1 MAVAI
6 TWTDLTSREFRAAG
20 SRSHD
25 ARAAR
30 RMVAVASVPWGAPTA
45 SRQPQSCGMDRRA
58 LRDWLHRYNEEGLA
72 ARRGVTPLLDA
83 AQKAALVRAGPG
95 PETHGVVGWRRV
107 GLQREIERRLGVTMQ
122 ERTAGRQF
130 AALGFRRLSVRP
142 PEIRPAGPG
151 GVWKL
156 CRQGTGRPARCGA
169 RQENQGVAPAQ
180 SACRPAGRPHPYP
193 GRAARD
199 RMRMDPHLWCRLS
212 RTRRDR
218 RAGHAIRKHRSHD
231 LAKIWKTVAEG
242 THAILAPDGAGRHGA
257 RALRVPDNITLLPL
271 PPYAPQINPVE
282 NVRACLRANKTAT
295 VRLTTTR
302 HYANRINI

>member
-6 TWTDLTSREFRAAG
+6 TRTDLTSRELHAAG

-30 RMVAVASVPWGAPTA
+30 RMVAVALVPESPDRKSAA
-45 SRQPQSCGMDRRA
+45 SSCGMDRRA
-58 LRDWLHRYNEEGLA
+58 LRDWLHRYNEGGLEGLA
-72 ARRGVTPLLDA
+72 GRRGVTPLLDA

-151 GVWKL
+151 GV
-156 CRQGTGRPARCGA
+156 
-169 RQENQGVAPAQ
+169 
-180 SACRPAGRPHPYP
+180 
-193 GRAARD
+193 
-199 RMRMDPHLWCRLS
+199 
-212 RTRRDR
+212 
-218 RAGHAIRKHRSHD
+218 
-231 LAKIWKTVAEG
+231 
-242 THAILAPDGAGRHGA
+242 
-257 RALRVPDNITLLPL
+257 
-271 PPYAPQINPVE
+271 
-282 NVRACLRANKTAT
+282 
-295 VRLTTTR
+295 
-302 HYANRINI
+302 

>member
-6 TWTDLTSREFRAAG
+6 TRTDLTSRELHAAG

-30 RMVAVASVPWGAPTA
+30 RMVAVALVPESADRKSAA
-45 SRQPQSCGMDRRA
+45 SRRGMDRRA

-72 ARRGVTPLLDA
+72 GRRGVGPLLDA
-83 AQKAALVRAGPG
+83 AREAARVRAGHG
-95 PETHGVVGWRRV
+95 SETHGVIGWRRV
-107 GLQREIERRLGVTMQ
+107 GLQREVERRLGVTMQ

-169 RQENQGVAPAQ
+169 RQENRGVVPAQ
-180 SACRPAGRPHPYP
+180 SACRTAGRRAIPDANGPASLAP
-193 GRAARD
+193 AVCPERAETAAPARRKGAAR
-199 RMRMDPHLWCRLS
+199 S
-212 RTRRDR
+212 R
-218 RAGHAIRKHRSHD
+218 
-231 LAKIWKTVAEG
+231 
-242 THAILAPDGAGRHGA
+242 
-257 RALRVPDNITLLPL
+257 
-271 PPYAPQINPVE
+271 
-282 NVRACLRANKTAT
+282 
-295 VRLTTTR
+295 
-302 HYANRINI
+302 

>member
-6 TWTDLTSREFRAAG
+6 TWTDLASRELHAAG

-30 RMVAVASVPWGAPTA
+30 RMVAVALVPWGAPTA
-45 SRQPQSCGMDRRA
+45 SRQPQSCGMDCRA
-58 LRDWLHRYNEEGLA
+58 LRDWLHRYNEEGLE
-72 ARRGVTPLLDA
+72 GL
-83 AQKAALVRAGPG
+83 AALVRAGPG

-169 RQENQGVAPAQ
+169 RQENRGVAPAQ
-180 SACRPAGRPHPYP
+180 SACRPAGR
-193 GRAARD
+193 RAITDANG
-199 RMRMDPHLWCRLS
+199 PASKRLS
-212 RTRRDR
+212 TSRCRFGAACPE
-218 RAGHAIRKHRSHD
+218 RAETA
-231 LAKIWKTVAEG
+231 
-242 THAILAPDGAGRHGA
+242 AP
-257 RALRVPDNITLLPL
+257 VMP
-271 PPYAPQINPVE
+271 
-282 NVRACLRANKTAT
+282 
-295 VRLTTTR
+295 
-302 HYANRINI
+302 